1 MKKVAGLMIFVLSLI
16 QLIVNLISIPDQLEY
31 MSGFQMIFSL
41 MVLPLLYNV
50 AFMLLGLS
58 LFAEKNTAK
67 ATSEI
72 STSNKVEVTSN
83 DIPSTGLNIVS
94 FLIPIVGLII
104 YLTEKDRSPRKA
116 NSAGVAALW
125 GVGIS
130 VVLTIISIVIS
141 ATIISSAY

>member
-1 MKKVAGLMIFVLSLI
+1 MKKVAGLMLIVLSLI
-16 QLIVNLISIPDQLEY
+16 QLIGNLISIPDQLEY
-31 MSGFQMIFSL
+31 MSGFHLIFPL
-41 MVLPLLYNV
+41 MVWPLTNV

-58 LFAEKNTAK
+58 LFAEKNTAN

-72 STSNKVEVTSN
+72 STSYKVEVTSN